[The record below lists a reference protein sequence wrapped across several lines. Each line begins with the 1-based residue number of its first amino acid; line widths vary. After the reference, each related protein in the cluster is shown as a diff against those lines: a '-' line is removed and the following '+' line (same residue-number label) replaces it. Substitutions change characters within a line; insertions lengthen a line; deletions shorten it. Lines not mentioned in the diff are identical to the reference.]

1 MMRVSSRAVGA
12 AITAILAV
20 GGIAACGGD
29 EGGGGDEKAKGD
41 SFFARAATDYE
52 GTTIRG
58 VSESTPP
65 SNYVKDTLAPQFEEE
80 TGIKV
85 ELETTSWDQQYDK
98 AIKDMEAGTG
108 IYDFVYVE
116 QDIVYAY
123 LQQKYLRN
131 MTQELQKNKALAN
144 PEFNPDDFTSFID
157 FFKDPKSG
165 DLYGV
170 PMEAFLKTY
179 VYRTDLFEDAK
190 NKQAFQ
196 QKYGRELAPA
206 TTWEEYR
213 DIAEFFTQ
221 QGKGKNLWGST
232 VQAGSHPAAFY
243 EMAET
248 IWPAHGVYNWG
259 INQENWK
266 ATEANGGELDSAKAV
281 EALDF
286 WTGLLKFAPPEATQS
301 TWDEVASS
309 FAAGRA
315 AQGWVYGENL
325 AWIATDAERSKVVG
339 KVGVDLG
346 PVDEGAL
353 QDAEADEG
361 YIGYYDGGAFGVPV
375 TSKNPEAALLFM
387 QYIGQPSVQED
398 WLREAAR
405 VVRTDTFETPTL
417 KQLDSKTGGYYTYLQ
432 ERGDI
437 YGGAPPFPFHNDIR
451 EVILPYVQ
459 NAIAGKQSPQ
469 EALTAAAKAVDV
481 QLAKLGYGS

>member
-1 MMRVSSRAVGA
+1 VPSRAVGA
-12 AITAILAV
+12 AITAVLIV

-29 EGGGGDEKAKGD
+29 DSGGGGGEAAKSGSFYAKAG
-41 SFFARAATDYE
+41 AEYE

-58 VSESTPP
+58 VSESTPA
-65 SNYVKDTLAPQFEEE
+65 SAYVKDVLGPKFQEE
-80 TGIKV
+80 TGIAV
-85 ELETTSWDQQYDK
+85 DLETTSWDQQYDK
-98 AIKDMEAGTG
+98 AIKDMESGTG

-131 MTQELQKNKALAN
+131 MTQELAKNKAIAD
-144 PEFNPDDFTSFID
+144 PEFNPDDFTTFVD

-179 VYRTDLFEDAK
+179 VYRTDLFEDAA
-190 NKQAFQ
+190 NKQAYQ
-196 QKYGRELAPA
+196 EKYGRELAPA
-206 TTWEEYR
+206 TTWEEYQ

-221 QGKGKNLWGST
+221 QGKGKDLWGTT

-248 IWPAHGVYNWG
+248 IWPASGVFNWG

-266 ATEANGGELDSAKAV
+266 ATEANGGEMDSAKAV
-281 EALDF
+281 EALEF

-301 TWDEVASS
+301 TWDEVAGS

-315 AQGWVYGENL
+315 AQGWVYGENI
-325 AWIATDAERSKVVG
+325 AWIASDPEKSKVVG
-339 KVGVDLG
+339 KVGVGMG
-346 PVDEGAL
+346 PVEPDAL
-353 QDAEADEG
+353 EQAESDEG
-361 YIGYYDGGAFGVPV
+361 YIGYYDGGAFGVPQ

-387 QYIGQPSVQED
+387 QYLGQAGVQEG

-405 VVRTDTFETPTL
+405 VVRKDTFETASV
-417 KQLDSKTGGYYTYLQ
+417 KQLDEKTGGYYTYFQ
-432 ERGDI
+432 ESGDL

-451 EVILPYVQ
+451 EVVLPYVQ
-459 NAIAGKQSPQ
+459 NAIAGKQTPE
-469 EALTAAAKAVDV
+469 EALSAAAKAVDA